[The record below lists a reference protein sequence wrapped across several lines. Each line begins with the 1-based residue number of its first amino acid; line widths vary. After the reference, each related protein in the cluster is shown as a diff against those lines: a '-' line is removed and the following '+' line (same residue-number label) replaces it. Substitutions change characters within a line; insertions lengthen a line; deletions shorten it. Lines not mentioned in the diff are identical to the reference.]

1 VVDQI
6 QSGRI
11 YKDGDLLVM
20 ATDRTVNDRKKL
32 SFAGIVSVAI
42 AIDERGTLMSDAEI
56 RTAGLPVRT
65 SKGQDFD
72 AFVLELAEDLL
83 DNLPK
88 KKLQDA
94 EAVRQIMERGL
105 RNGIAREWDKK
116 PVIHAL
122 VTLV

>member
-1 VVDQI
+1 
-6 QSGRI
+6 
-11 YKDGDLLVM
+11 
-20 ATDRTVNDRKKL
+20 
-32 SFAGIVSVAI
+32 
-42 AIDERGTLMSDAEI
+42 MSDAEV

-65 SKGQDFD
+65 SDGQDFD

-94 EAVRQIMERGL
+94 EAVRQILERGL
-105 RNGIAREWDKK
+105 RNGIAQEWDKK

-122 VTLV
+122 VALV

>member
-1 VVDQI
+1 
-6 QSGRI
+6 
-11 YKDGDLLVM
+11 
-20 ATDRTVNDRKKL
+20 VNDRKKL